1 MQVTITGQH
10 LEITDA
16 LRDYVNEKMDRVQR
30 HFDHVT
36 KTQVVLHVEK
46 TRHIA
51 EGNLSAKGTMINANG
66 EAEDMYAAID
76 QMIDKLDRQVRRYK
90 TKIRDHHQNGG
101 ALKQQ
106 EIIDSAASA

>member
-51 EGNLSAKGTMINANG
+51 EGNLSAKGAMIHANG

-76 QMIDKLDRQVRRYK
+76 QMIDKLDRQVRRHK
-90 TKIRDHHQNGG
+90 TKLRDHHQNGG

-106 EIIDSAASA
+106 EIIEPAASA

>member
-10 LEITDA
+10 LEVTDA
-16 LRDYVNEKMDRVQR
+16 LRDYINEKMERIQR

-36 KTQVVLHVEK
+36 NTNVVLHVEK
-46 TRHIA
+46 VRHIA
-51 EGNLSAKGTMINANG
+51 ESNLSAKGTMIHANG

-90 TKIRDHHQNGG
+90 NKLRDHHQNGG

-106 EIIDSAASA
+106 EIIDAAASA